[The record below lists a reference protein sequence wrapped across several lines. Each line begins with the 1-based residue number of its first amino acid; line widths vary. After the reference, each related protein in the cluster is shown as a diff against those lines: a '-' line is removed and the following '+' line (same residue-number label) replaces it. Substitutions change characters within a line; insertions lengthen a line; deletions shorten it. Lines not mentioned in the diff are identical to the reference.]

1 MLNSLKEKFCKFLR
15 ERFSHPKEFKMKKK
29 VASLEKNRQ
38 THSRQ
43 AAGGR
48 GRRQRGGSSAAAQ
61 QSLYRVRIRIW
72 QSRLRAAGH

>member
-1 MLNSLKEKFCKFLR
+1 
-15 ERFSHPKEFKMKKK
+15 MKKK
-29 VASLEKNRQ
+29 VASLEKTRQ